1 MKHLLFALSLLFA
14 FSVST
19 TAQTLTINAHT
30 AEVYSSQKNFFFP
43 INALYFTYNSTSGK
57 FEAKEVISRN
67 TVFSSDVTNVEVDG
81 DDSTDIVLAFIRNTH
96 VKAVL
101 GTTSTF
107 LPKKGSS
114 FQYKSSNSK
123 LEVYGLENRKEP
135 ALWAGHIDSLKISD
149 DDDDTN
155 DRLSAI
161 REYNDLTQARV
172 SQIYTDGDS
181 PDVAAGAAAG
191 ASPSVSLT
199 GTGVAGKITLTT
211 GTTAVSTGVLATIT
225 LPVTFPNGC
234 FVTLTPGNATTAV
247 QVARMFATTTA
258 GTFVLN
264 ASGTALSD
272 STPYIWYYQV
282 TGY

>member
-30 AEVYSSQKNFFFP
+30 AEVSSSQKNFFFP
-43 INALYFTYNSTSGK
+43 LNALYFTYNSTSGK

-67 TVFSSDVTNVEVDG
+67 SVFASDVTNVTISG
-81 DDSTDIVLAFIRNTH
+81 ASTTDQKIAFIENTH
-96 VKAVL
+96 VKAL
-101 GTTSTF
+101 FGTTTTL
-107 LPKKGSS
+107 LPKNDVS
-114 FQYKSSNSK
+114 FQYKVSGK
-123 LEVYGLENRKEP
+123 KVEVYGLENRKEP
-135 ALWAGHIDSLKISD
+135 PLWTGNADSLKTGSVD
-149 DDDDTN
+149 STTAL
-155 DRLSAI
+155 RLTAI
-161 REYNDLTQARV
+161 RAYNLAKARV
-172 SQIYTDGDS
+172 SQVLSGGEAPAI
-181 PDVAAGAAAG
+181 AAGAASGSSPTVALAG
-191 ASPSVSLT
+191 NS
-199 GTGVAGKITLTT
+199 VAGKITLTT

-225 LPVTFPNGC
+225 LPVSFPTGC